1 MARQTI
7 NTGTVANDNTGDT
20 MRNAGTKINAN
31 FSEIYTIL
39 GGDSVTP
46 TTTMSFG
53 TNTIVAEGSVADD
66 HETTLAFTNP
76 TADRTITFPDETG
89 TVQLTGGSQ
98 SLTSAVL
105 TTPQIQDTSSNHK
118 YIFASSELDSD
129 TTVNLPL
136 LTDSDTFS
144 FVGFTETLLNKT
156 LTSPVLTTP
165 KFADAGFIA
174 DANGNEQVVF
184 QTASSA
190 VNHVEITNAATG
202 AAPAFNAVGSDTNV
216 TMSLA
221 AKGTGSL
228 NLNSKIN
235 YTTETLTGTTVAA
248 SAVIPVTVHN
258 ASSAIAASLINGT
271 VAGQIK
277 KFVNIGAGI
286 VTLTPATY
294 AQGTTIVLAQHDNA
308 ELLWTGSTWYDLG
321 QQTLRDG
328 ATLKIGAQTSGL
340 ATTIGHAT
348 SEVTVGD
355 NLTVTGNLT
364 VSGTTTTVNT
374 QTINAANAL
383 VFEGATADD
392 HETTLTVVDPTAD
405 RTINIPN
412 QSGTLPLLA
421 AVSTTAITSTPE
433 ELNILDGA
441 TVVVGEINALDL
453 GATAVG
459 TAIASKAVIL
469 DANKDYTGIR
479 NLTAT
484 GQVIGV
490 GFTGTLDGVLG
501 SGAAA
506 AATVTTLNT
515 SGAVNLNL
523 VTDSTS
529 STSGALIVDGGV
541 GIAKKLFV
549 GTDLDVDGTA
559 NLDIVDIDGAVNMAT
574 TALVTGVLTTTAT
587 QVATGGITSGSNIV
601 SDTDSTD
608 DLGTTSV
615 RWANLF
621 VDAITATD
629 QITATGFTGTLDGIL
644 GSGAAAAASVTT
656 LGASGLV
663 TAAAK
668 IDMNGTEIILDADA
682 DTSITADTDDQ
693 IDIRIAGADDFKF
706 TANTFTALA
715 GSSIVIP
722 ASGLTIGSTAMTST
736 AAELNLLDNVSG
748 LVQADF
754 TKLAAVDATAAE
766 LNILDASAGNTAV
779 ASDVASSAGA
789 ITSNNAKISHT
800 ITLNANLADDAIHA
814 DIVVTNDKV
823 LATSVVMAS
832 ASIAVGLNIHTV
844 IAGSFKVS
852 ITNLTGAQMDDD
864 STLIVN
870 YRVI

>member
-46 TTTMSFG
+46 TTKMSFG
-53 TNTIVAEGSVADD
+53 TNSIIAEGATDD
-66 HETTLAFTNP
+66 AHETTLAFTDP

-89 TVQLTGGSQ
+89 IVQLTGGAQ
-98 SLTSAVL
+98 TLANAVL
-105 TTPQIQDTSSNHK
+105 TTPQIQDADSDHQ
-118 YIFASSELDSD
+118 YIFATPNLAADR
-129 TTVNLPL
+129 TVNLPL

-156 LTSPVLTTP
+156 LTSPVLTAP

-174 DANGNEQVVF
+174 DENGNEAIVF

-258 ASSAIAASLINGT
+258 AGSAVAASLINGT

-277 KFVNIGAGI
+277 KFVNIGAGA

-374 QTINAANAL
+374 QTINAQNAL
-383 VFEGATADD
+383 VFEGATADA
-392 HETTLTVVDPTAD
+392 HETTLSIIDPTD
-405 RTINIPN
+405 NDKTISLPN
-412 QSGTLPLLA
+412 VSGTLPVLA
-421 AVSTTAITSTPE
+421 AVSTTAISSTPE

-479 NLTAT
+479 NLTISGELDAATLDISGAIDVAGNSVLASVDVTGVATAATFEPDGDTAAGDNAAIGYTSVLGLILTGQGSTNDVTIVNDADATVMGVAT
-484 GQVIGV
+484 GTTTANFAGQVTGT
-490 GFTGTLDGVLG
+490 GFTGTLDGILG
-501 SGAAA
+501 SGTAA

-549 GTDLDVDGTA
+549 GTDLDVDGTT
-559 NLDIVDIDGAVNMAT
+559 NLDIVDIDGAV
-574 TALVTGVLTTTAT
+574 
-587 QVATGGITSGSNIV
+587 Q
-601 SDTDSTD
+601 
-608 DLGTTSV
+608 
-615 RWANLF
+615 
-621 VDAITATD
+621 
-629 QITATGFTGTLDGIL
+629 
-644 GSGAAAAASVTT
+644 
-656 LGASGLV
+656 
-663 TAAAK
+663 
-668 IDMNGTEIILDADA
+668 LDA
-682 DTSITADTDDQ
+682 T
-693 IDIRIAGADDFKF
+693 
-706 TANTFTALA
+706 
-715 GSSIVIP
+715 
-722 ASGLTIGSTAMTST
+722 LTIGANDQGYDVILYGDTASANLTWDTSADDLIFNGAAGLIIPDGQLTLGSTAVTST

-779 ASDVASSAGA
+779 ASDIASSAGA

-844 IAGSFKVS
+844 VAGSFKVS

>member
-31 FSEIYTIL
+31 FSEVYKIL
-39 GGDSVTP
+39 GGDSITP
-46 TTTMSFG
+46 TTKMSFG
-53 TNTIVAEGSVADD
+53 TSTIIAEGATDD
-66 HETTLAFTNP
+66 THETTLAFTDP

-89 TVQLTGGSQ
+89 IVQLTGGAQ
-98 SLTSAVL
+98 TLANAVL
-105 TTPQIQDTSSNHK
+105 TTPQIQDADSDHQ
-118 YIFASSELDSD
+118 YIFATPNLDSD
-129 TTVNLPL
+129 RTVNLPL

-156 LTSPVLTTP
+156 LTSPVLTEP

-174 DANGNEQVVF
+174 DNNGNEQVVF
-184 QTASSA
+184 QTATSA

-248 SAVIPVTVHN
+248 SAVKSVTVHN
-258 ASSAIAASLINGT
+258 ASSAVAASLINGT

-277 KFVNIGAGI
+277 KFVNIGAGV

-294 AQGTTIVLAQHDNA
+294 YIGSGTIVLAQHDTA
-308 ELLWTGSTWYDLG
+308 ELLWTGAAWYDLG
-321 QQTLRDG
+321 QQITRNG
-328 ATLKIGAQTSGL
+328 ATLKIGASTSGL

-348 SEVTVGD
+348 SEVTIGD
-355 NLTVTGNLT
+355 NLTVTGDLT
-364 VSGTTTTVNT
+364 VTGTTTTVNT

-453 GATAVG
+453 GAVAVG

-479 NLTAT
+479 NLTISGELDAA
-484 GQVIGV
+484 
-490 GFTGTLDGVLG
+490 TLDI
-501 SGAAA
+501 SGAIDVAGNSVLA
-506 AATVTTLNT
+506 
-515 SGAVNLNL
+515 S
-523 VTDSTS
+523 
-529 STSGALIVDGGV
+529 VD
-541 GIAKKLFV
+541 
-549 GTDLDVDGTA
+549 
-559 NLDIVDIDGAVNMAT
+559 
-574 TALVTGVLTTTAT
+574 VTGVATAATFEPDGDTAAGDNAAIGYTSVLGLILTGQGSTNDVTIVNDADATVMGVATGTTTANFAG
-587 QVATGGITSGSNIV
+587 QVTG
-601 SDTDSTD
+601 
-608 DLGTTSV
+608 
-615 RWANLF
+615 
-621 VDAITATD
+621 
-629 QITATGFTGTLDGIL
+629 TGFTGTLDGIL

-779 ASDVASSAGA
+779 ASDIASSAGA

-844 IAGSFKVS
+844 VAGSFKVS

>member
-1 MARQTI
+1 
-7 NTGTVANDNTGDT
+7 
-20 MRNAGTKINAN
+20 
-31 FSEIYTIL
+31 
-39 GGDSVTP
+39 
-46 TTTMSFG
+46 
-53 TNTIVAEGSVADD
+53 
-66 HETTLAFTNP
+66 
-76 TADRTITFPDETG
+76 
-89 TVQLTGGSQ
+89 
-98 SLTSAVL
+98 
-105 TTPQIQDTSSNHK
+105 
-118 YIFASSELDSD
+118 
-129 TTVNLPL
+129 
-136 LTDSDTFS
+136 
-144 FVGFTETLLNKT
+144 
-156 LTSPVLTTP
+156 
-165 KFADAGFIA
+165 
-174 DANGNEQVVF
+174 
-184 QTASSA
+184 
-190 VNHVEITNAATG
+190 
-202 AAPAFNAVGSDTNV
+202 
-216 TMSLA
+216 MSLA

-258 ASSAIAASLINGT
+258 AGSAIAASLINGT

-277 KFVNIGAGI
+277 KFVNIGAGA

-644 GSGAAAAASVTT
+644 GSGTAAAATTTT
-656 LGASGLV
+656 LAATTGTFSGILKTDDTTAATSTTDGSLQTDGGLSVAADAVIGDDLKLLSDGAIITMGANSEINLTHVHDTGITTNGELTSTVIRARKPIKTEFNASGAV
-663 TAAAK
+663 TAS
-668 IDMNGTEIILDADA
+668 L
-682 DTSITADTDDQ
+682 
-693 IDIRIAGADDFKF
+693 
-706 TANTFTALA
+706 
-715 GSSIVIP
+715 
-722 ASGLTIGSTAMTST
+722 T
-736 AAELNLLDNVSG
+736 AAESGATVLIHGTENNVINLPAAATTNPG
-748 LVQADF
+748 LYYDF
-754 TKLAAVDATAAE
+754 IVL
-766 LNILDASAGNTAV
+766 TAV
-779 ASDVASSAGA
+779 GGG
-789 ITSNNAKISHT
+789 TST
-800 ITLNANLADDAIHA
+800 IVN
-814 DIVVTNDKV
+814 
-823 LATSVVMAS
+823 
-832 ASIAVGLNIHTV
+832 
-844 IAGSFKVS
+844 IAGSGGQFVGALS
-852 ITNLTGAQMDDD
+852 LAGGTAANAVLDNAGDAFTFIASTVVGSRARITCLTDDGTD
-864 STLIVN
+864 GVWQVESLASPIATID
-870 YRVI
+870 

>member
-1 MARQTI
+1 
-7 NTGTVANDNTGDT
+7 
-20 MRNAGTKINAN
+20 
-31 FSEIYTIL
+31 
-39 GGDSVTP
+39 
-46 TTTMSFG
+46 
-53 TNTIVAEGSVADD
+53 
-66 HETTLAFTNP
+66 
-76 TADRTITFPDETG
+76 
-89 TVQLTGGSQ
+89 
-98 SLTSAVL
+98 
-105 TTPQIQDTSSNHK
+105 
-118 YIFASSELDSD
+118 
-129 TTVNLPL
+129 
-136 LTDSDTFS
+136 
-144 FVGFTETLLNKT
+144 
-156 LTSPVLTTP
+156 
-165 KFADAGFIA
+165 
-174 DANGNEQVVF
+174 
-184 QTASSA
+184 
-190 VNHVEITNAATG
+190 
-202 AAPAFNAVGSDTNV
+202 
-216 TMSLA
+216 
-221 AKGTGSL
+221 
-228 NLNSKIN
+228 
-235 YTTETLTGTTVAA
+235 
-248 SAVIPVTVHN
+248 
-258 ASSAIAASLINGT
+258 
-271 VAGQIK
+271 
-277 KFVNIGAGI
+277 
-286 VTLTPATY
+286 
-294 AQGTTIVLAQHDNA
+294 
-308 ELLWTGSTWYDLG
+308 
-321 QQTLRDG
+321 
-328 ATLKIGAQTSGL
+328 
-340 ATTIGHAT
+340 
-348 SEVTVGD
+348 
-355 NLTVTGNLT
+355 
-364 VSGTTTTVNT
+364 
-374 QTINAANAL
+374 
-383 VFEGATADD
+383 
-392 HETTLTVVDPTAD
+392 
-405 RTINIPN
+405 
-412 QSGTLPLLA
+412 
-421 AVSTTAITSTPE
+421 
-433 ELNILDGA
+433 
-441 TVVVGEINALDL
+441 
-453 GATAVG
+453 
-459 TAIASKAVIL
+459 
-469 DANKDYTGIR
+469 
-479 NLTAT
+479 
-484 GQVIGV
+484 
-490 GFTGTLDGVLG
+490 
-501 SGAAA
+501 
-506 AATVTTLNT
+506 
-515 SGAVNLNL
+515 
-523 VTDSTS
+523 
-529 STSGALIVDGGV
+529 
-541 GIAKKLFV
+541 
-549 GTDLDVDGTA
+549 
-559 NLDIVDIDGAVNMAT
+559 MAT

>member
-1 MARQTI
+1 
-7 NTGTVANDNTGDT
+7 
-20 MRNAGTKINAN
+20 
-31 FSEIYTIL
+31 
-39 GGDSVTP
+39 
-46 TTTMSFG
+46 
-53 TNTIVAEGSVADD
+53 
-66 HETTLAFTNP
+66 
-76 TADRTITFPDETG
+76 
-89 TVQLTGGSQ
+89 
-98 SLTSAVL
+98 
-105 TTPQIQDTSSNHK
+105 
-118 YIFASSELDSD
+118 
-129 TTVNLPL
+129 
-136 LTDSDTFS
+136 
-144 FVGFTETLLNKT
+144 
-156 LTSPVLTTP
+156 
-165 KFADAGFIA
+165 
-174 DANGNEQVVF
+174 
-184 QTASSA
+184 
-190 VNHVEITNAATG
+190 
-202 AAPAFNAVGSDTNV
+202 
-216 TMSLA
+216 MSLA

-248 SAVIPVTVHN
+248 SAVKSVTVHN
-258 ASSAIAASLINGT
+258 ASSAVAASLINGT

-277 KFVNIGAGI
+277 KFVNIGAGV

-294 AQGTTIVLAQHDNA
+294 YIGSGTIVLAQHDTA
-308 ELLWTGSTWYDLG
+308 ELLWSGAAWYDLG
-321 QQTLRDG
+321 QQITRNG
-328 ATLKIGAQTSGL
+328 ATLKIGASTSGL

-348 SEVTVGD
+348 SEVTIGD
-355 NLTVTGNLT
+355 NLTVTGDLT
-364 VSGTTTTVNT
+364 VTGTTTTVNT

>member
-46 TTTMSFG
+46 TTKMSFG
-53 TNTIVAEGSVADD
+53 TNSIIAEGATDD
-66 HETTLAFTNP
+66 AHETTLAFTDP

-89 TVQLTGGSQ
+89 IVQLTGGAQ
-98 SLTSAVL
+98 TLANAVL
-105 TTPQIQDTSSNHK
+105 TTPQIQDADSDHQ
-118 YIFASSELDSD
+118 YIFATPNLAADR
-129 TTVNLPL
+129 TVNLPL

-156 LTSPVLTTP
+156 LTSPVLTAP

-174 DANGNEQVVF
+174 DENGNEAIVF

-258 ASSAIAASLINGT
+258 AGSAVAASLINGT

-277 KFVNIGAGI
+277 KFVNIGAGA

-374 QTINAANAL
+374 QTINAQNAL
-383 VFEGATADD
+383 VFEGATADA
-392 HETTLTVVDPTAD
+392 HETTLSIIDPTD
-405 RTINIPN
+405 NDKTISLPN
-412 QSGTLPLLA
+412 VSGTLPVLA
-421 AVSTTAITSTPE
+421 AVSTTAISSTPE

-479 NLTAT
+479 NLTISGELDAATLDISGAIDVAGNSVLASVDVTGVATAATFEPDGDTAAGDNAAIGYTSVLGLILTGQGSTNDVTIVNDADATVMGVAT
-484 GQVIGV
+484 GTTTANFAGQVTGT
-490 GFTGTLDGVLG
+490 GFTGTLDGILG

-549 GTDLDVDGTA
+549 GTDLDVDGTT
-559 NLDIVDIDGAVNMAT
+559 NLDIVDIDGAV
-574 TALVTGVLTTTAT
+574 
-587 QVATGGITSGSNIV
+587 
-601 SDTDSTD
+601 
-608 DLGTTSV
+608 
-615 RWANLF
+615 
-621 VDAITATD
+621 
-629 QITATGFTGTLDGIL
+629 
-644 GSGAAAAASVTT
+644 
-656 LGASGLV
+656 
-663 TAAAK
+663 
-668 IDMNGTEIILDADA
+668 
-682 DTSITADTDDQ
+682 Q
-693 IDIRIAGADDFKF
+693 IDA
-706 TANTFTALA
+706 T
-715 GSSIVIP
+715 
-722 ASGLTIGSTAMTST
+722 LTIGANDQGYDVILYGDTASANMTWDTSADDLIFNGAAGLIVPDGQLTLGSTAVTST

-779 ASDVASSAGA
+779 ASDIASQALAQSHQ
-789 ITSNNAKISHT
+789 ITAKI
-800 ITLNANLADDAIHA
+800 ITHYYISMLHLADDAIHA

-832 ASIAVGLNIHTV
+832 C
-844 IAGSFKVS
+844 
-852 ITNLTGAQMDDD
+852 
-864 STLIVN
+864 
-870 YRVI
+870 

>member
-53 TNTIVAEGSVADD
+53 TNTIVAEGSVDD
-66 HETTLAFTNP
+66 AHETTLAFTNP

-89 TVQLTGGSQ
+89 IVQLTGGAQ
-98 SLTSAVL
+98 TLANAVL
-105 TTPQIQDTSSNHK
+105 TTPQIQDADSDHQ
-118 YIFASSELDSD
+118 YIFATPNLAADR
-129 TTVNLPL
+129 TVNLPL

-156 LTSPVLTTP
+156 LTSPVLTAP

-174 DANGNEQVVF
+174 DENGNEAIVF

-258 ASSAIAASLINGT
+258 AGSAVAASLINGT

-277 KFVNIGAGI
+277 KFVNIGAGA

-374 QTINAANAL
+374 QTINAQNAL
-383 VFEGATADD
+383 VFEGATADA
-392 HETTLTVVDPTAD
+392 HETTLSIIDPTD
-405 RTINIPN
+405 NDKTISLPN
-412 QSGTLPLLA
+412 VSGTLPVLA
-421 AVSTTAITSTPE
+421 AVSTTAISSTPE

-484 GQVIGV
+484 GQIIGV
-490 GFTGTLDGVLG
+490 GFTGTLDGILG

-549 GTDLDVDGTA
+549 GTDLDVDGTT
-559 NLDIVDIDGAVNMAT
+559 NLDIVDIDGAVQIDATLTIGANDQGYDVILYGDTASANMT
-574 TALVTGVLTTTAT
+574 WD
-587 QVATGGITSGSNIV
+587 TSA
-601 SDTDSTD
+601 D
-608 DLGTTSV
+608 DLIFNGAAGLIV
-615 RWANLF
+615 P
-621 VDAITATD
+621 
-629 QITATGFTGTLDGIL
+629 DGQLTL
-644 GSGAAAAASVTT
+644 GS
-656 LGASGLV
+656 
-663 TAAAK
+663 
-668 IDMNGTEIILDADA
+668 
-682 DTSITADTDDQ
+682 
-693 IDIRIAGADDFKF
+693 
-706 TANTFTALA
+706 TALA
-715 GSSIVIP
+715 
-722 ASGLTIGSTAMTST
+722 ST
-736 AAELNLLDNVSG
+736 AAELNILD
-748 LVQADF
+748 
-754 TKLAAVDATAAE
+754 DATLTTAE
-766 LNILDASAGNTAV
+766 LNILDASAGNTAL
-779 ASDVASSAGA
+779 ATDVASSAGA
-789 ITSNNAKISHT
+789 GTSNNFKIKHT
-800 ITLNANLADDAIHA
+800 LTLAATLADDATHA
-814 DIVVTNDKV
+814 DVVITNDKV
-823 LATSVVMAS
+823 LASSVVMAS
-832 ASIAVGLNIHTV
+832 CSLNVDVRIHTV
-844 IAGSFKVS
+844 VAGSFKVS
-852 ITNLTGAQMDDD
+852 VTNKSGGTLADD
-864 STLIVN
+864 STMILN
-870 YRVI
+870 YRII

>member
-46 TTTMSFG
+46 TTKMSFG
-53 TNTIVAEGSVADD
+53 TNSIIAEGATDD
-66 HETTLAFTNP
+66 AHETTLAFTDP

-89 TVQLTGGSQ
+89 IVQLTGGAQ
-98 SLTSAVL
+98 TLANAVL
-105 TTPQIQDTSSNHK
+105 TTPQIQDADSDHQ
-118 YIFASSELDSD
+118 YIFATPNLAADR
-129 TTVNLPL
+129 TVNLPL

-258 ASSAIAASLINGT
+258 AGSAVAASLINGT

-277 KFVNIGAGI
+277 KFVNIGAGA

-374 QTINAANAL
+374 QTINAQNAL
-383 VFEGATADD
+383 VFEGATADA
-392 HETTLTVVDPTAD
+392 HETTLSIIDPTD
-405 RTINIPN
+405 NDKTISLPN
-412 QSGTLPLLA
+412 VSGTLPVLA
-421 AVSTTAITSTPE
+421 AVSTTAISSTPE

-484 GQVIGV
+484 GQIIGV
-490 GFTGTLDGVLG
+490 GFTGTLDGILG

-549 GTDLDVDGTA
+549 GTDLDVDGTT
-559 NLDIVDIDGAVNMAT
+559 NLDIVDIDGAV
-574 TALVTGVLTTTAT
+574 
-587 QVATGGITSGSNIV
+587 
-601 SDTDSTD
+601 
-608 DLGTTSV
+608 
-615 RWANLF
+615 
-621 VDAITATD
+621 
-629 QITATGFTGTLDGIL
+629 
-644 GSGAAAAASVTT
+644 
-656 LGASGLV
+656 
-663 TAAAK
+663 
-668 IDMNGTEIILDADA
+668 
-682 DTSITADTDDQ
+682 Q
-693 IDIRIAGADDFKF
+693 IDA
-706 TANTFTALA
+706 T
-715 GSSIVIP
+715 
-722 ASGLTIGSTAMTST
+722 LTIGANDQGYDVILYGDTASANMTWDTSADDLIFNGAAGLIVPDGQLTLGSTAVTST

-779 ASDVASSAGA
+779 ASDIASSAGA

-844 IAGSFKVS
+844 VAGSFKVS

>member
-46 TTTMSFG
+46 TTKMSFG
-53 TNTIVAEGSVADD
+53 TNSIIAEGATDD
-66 HETTLAFTNP
+66 AHETTLAFTDP

-89 TVQLTGGSQ
+89 IVQLTGGAQ
-98 SLTSAVL
+98 TLANAVL
-105 TTPQIQDTSSNHK
+105 TTPQIQDADSDHQ
-118 YIFASSELDSD
+118 YIFATPNLAADR
-129 TTVNLPL
+129 TVNLPL

-156 LTSPVLTTP
+156 LTSPVLTAP

-258 ASSAIAASLINGT
+258 AGSAVAASLINGT

-277 KFVNIGAGI
+277 KFVNIGAGA

-374 QTINAANAL
+374 QTINAQNAL
-383 VFEGATADD
+383 VFEGATADA
-392 HETTLTVVDPTAD
+392 HETTLSIIDPTD
-405 RTINIPN
+405 NDKTISLPN
-412 QSGTLPLLA
+412 VSGTLPVLA
-421 AVSTTAITSTPE
+421 AVSTTAISSTPE

-479 NLTAT
+479 NLTISGELDAATLDISGAIDVAGNSVLASVDVTGVATAATFEPDGDTAAGDNAAIGYTSVLGLILTGQGSTNDVTIVNDADATVMGVAT
-484 GQVIGV
+484 GTTTANFAGQVTGT
-490 GFTGTLDGVLG
+490 GFTGTLDGILG
-501 SGAAA
+501 SGTAA

-549 GTDLDVDGTA
+549 GTDLDVDGTT
-559 NLDIVDIDGAVNMAT
+559 NLDIVDIDGAV
-574 TALVTGVLTTTAT
+574 
-587 QVATGGITSGSNIV
+587 
-601 SDTDSTD
+601 
-608 DLGTTSV
+608 
-615 RWANLF
+615 
-621 VDAITATD
+621 
-629 QITATGFTGTLDGIL
+629 
-644 GSGAAAAASVTT
+644 
-656 LGASGLV
+656 
-663 TAAAK
+663 
-668 IDMNGTEIILDADA
+668 
-682 DTSITADTDDQ
+682 Q
-693 IDIRIAGADDFKF
+693 IDA
-706 TANTFTALA
+706 T
-715 GSSIVIP
+715 
-722 ASGLTIGSTAMTST
+722 LTIGANDQGYDVILYGDTASANMTWDTSADDLIFNGAAGLIVPDGQLTLGSTAVTST

-779 ASDVASSAGA
+779 ASDIASSAGA

-844 IAGSFKVS
+844 VAGSFKVS

>member
-46 TTTMSFG
+46 TTKMSFG
-53 TNTIVAEGSVADD
+53 TNSIIAEGATDD
-66 HETTLAFTNP
+66 AHETTLAFTDP

-89 TVQLTGGSQ
+89 IVQLTGGAQ
-98 SLTSAVL
+98 TLANAVL
-105 TTPQIQDTSSNHK
+105 TTPQIQDADSDHQ
-118 YIFASSELDSD
+118 YIFATPNLAADR
-129 TTVNLPL
+129 TVNLPL

-156 LTSPVLTTP
+156 LTSPVLTAP

-258 ASSAIAASLINGT
+258 AGSAVAASLINGT

-277 KFVNIGAGI
+277 KFVNIGAGA

-374 QTINAANAL
+374 QTINAQNAL
-383 VFEGATADD
+383 VFEGATADA
-392 HETTLTVVDPTAD
+392 HETTLSIIDPTD
-405 RTINIPN
+405 NDKTISLPN
-412 QSGTLPLLA
+412 VSGTLPVLA
-421 AVSTTAITSTPE
+421 AVSTTAISSTPE

-469 DANKDYTGIR
+469 DTNKDYTGIR
-479 NLTAT
+479 NLTISGELDAATLDISGAIDVAGNSVLASVDVTGVATAATFEPDGDTAAGDNAAIGYTSVLGLILTGQGSTNDVTIVNDADATVMGVAT
-484 GQVIGV
+484 GTTTANFAGQVTGT
-490 GFTGTLDGVLG
+490 GFTGTLDGILG

-549 GTDLDVDGTA
+549 GTDLDVDGTT
-559 NLDIVDIDGAVNMAT
+559 NLDIVDIDGAV
-574 TALVTGVLTTTAT
+574 
-587 QVATGGITSGSNIV
+587 
-601 SDTDSTD
+601 
-608 DLGTTSV
+608 
-615 RWANLF
+615 
-621 VDAITATD
+621 
-629 QITATGFTGTLDGIL
+629 
-644 GSGAAAAASVTT
+644 
-656 LGASGLV
+656 
-663 TAAAK
+663 
-668 IDMNGTEIILDADA
+668 
-682 DTSITADTDDQ
+682 Q
-693 IDIRIAGADDFKF
+693 IDA
-706 TANTFTALA
+706 T
-715 GSSIVIP
+715 
-722 ASGLTIGSTAMTST
+722 LTIGANDQGYDVILYGDTASANMTWDTSADDLIFNGAAGLIVPDGQLTLGSTAVAST
-736 AAELNLLDNVSG
+736 AAELNILD
-748 LVQADF
+748 
-754 TKLAAVDATAAE
+754 DATLTTAE
-766 LNILDASAGNTAV
+766 LNILDASAGNTAL
-779 ASDVASSAGA
+779 ATDVASSAGA
-789 ITSNNAKISHT
+789 GTSNNFKIKHT
-800 ITLNANLADDAIHA
+800 LTLAATLADDATHA
-814 DIVVTNDKV
+814 DVVITNDKV
-823 LATSVVMAS
+823 LASSVVMAS
-832 ASIAVGLNIHTV
+832 CSLNVDVRIHTV
-844 IAGSFKVS
+844 VAGSFKVS
-852 ITNLTGAQMDDD
+852 VTNKSGGTLADD
-864 STLIVN
+864 STMILN
-870 YRVI
+870 YRVL

>member
-46 TTTMSFG
+46 TTKMSFG
-53 TNTIVAEGSVADD
+53 TNSIIAEGATDD
-66 HETTLAFTNP
+66 AHETTLAFTDP

-89 TVQLTGGSQ
+89 IVQLTGGAQ
-98 SLTSAVL
+98 TLANAVL
-105 TTPQIQDTSSNHK
+105 TTPQIQDADSDHQ
-118 YIFASSELDSD
+118 YIFATPNLDSD
-129 TTVNLPL
+129 RTVNLPL

-156 LTSPVLTTP
+156 LTSPVLTEP

-174 DANGNEQVVF
+174 DNNGNEQVVF

-248 SAVIPVTVHN
+248 SAVKSVTVHN
-258 ASSAIAASLINGT
+258 ASSAVAASLINGT

-277 KFVNIGAGI
+277 KFVNIGAGV

-294 AQGTTIVLAQHDNA
+294 YIGSGTIVLAQHDTA
-308 ELLWTGSTWYDLG
+308 ELLWTGAAWYDLG
-321 QQTLRDG
+321 QQITRNG
-328 ATLKIGAQTSGL
+328 ATLKIGASTSGL

-348 SEVTVGD
+348 SEVTIGD
-355 NLTVTGNLT
+355 NLTVTGDLT
-364 VSGTTTTVNT
+364 VTGTTTTVSS
-374 QTINAANAL
+374 QTIDVQNAFI
-383 VFEGATADD
+383 FEGATDDD
-392 HETTLTVVDPTAD
+392 HKTTLSIVDPTAT
-405 RTINIPN
+405 RTINLPD
-412 QSGTLPLLA
+412 QSGTLPVLA
-421 AVSTTAITSTPE
+421 AASNVAITSTPG

-453 GATAVG
+453 GAVAVG

-469 DANKDYTGIR
+469 DANKDYTGLR
-479 NLTAT
+479 NLTIT
-484 GQVIGV
+484 GELDAA
-490 GFTGTLDGVLG
+490 TLDI
-501 SGAAA
+501 SGAIDVAGNSVLA
-506 AATVTTLNT
+506 
-515 SGAVNLNL
+515 S
-523 VTDSTS
+523 
-529 STSGALIVDGGV
+529 VD
-541 GIAKKLFV
+541 
-549 GTDLDVDGTA
+549 
-559 NLDIVDIDGAVNMAT
+559 
-574 TALVTGVLTTTAT
+574 VTGVATAATFEPDGDTAAGDNAAIGYTSVLGLILTGEGSTNDVTIVNDADAT
-587 QVATGGITSGSNIV
+587 VMGVATG
-601 SDTDSTD
+601 
-608 DLGTTSV
+608 TTTV
-615 RWANLF
+615 NFAGQ
-621 VDAITATD
+621 VTG
-629 QITATGFTGTLDGIL
+629 TGFTGTLDGIL
-644 GSGAAAAASVTT
+644 GGGAAAAASVTT

-844 IAGSFKVS
+844 VAGSFKVS

>member
-46 TTTMSFG
+46 TTKMSFG
-53 TNTIVAEGSVADD
+53 TNSIIAEGATDD
-66 HETTLAFTNP
+66 AHETTLAFTDP

-89 TVQLTGGSQ
+89 TVQLTGGAQ
-98 SLTSAVL
+98 TLANAVL
-105 TTPQIQDTSSNHK
+105 TTPQIQDADSDHQ
-118 YIFASSELDSD
+118 YIFATPNLAADR
-129 TTVNLPL
+129 TVNLPL

-156 LTSPVLTTP
+156 LTSPVLTAP

-174 DANGNEQVVF
+174 DENGNEAIVF

-258 ASSAIAASLINGT
+258 AGSAVAASLINGT

-277 KFVNIGAGI
+277 KFVNIGAGA

-374 QTINAANAL
+374 QTINAQNAL
-383 VFEGATADD
+383 VFEGATADA
-392 HETTLTVVDPTAD
+392 HETTLSIIDPTD
-405 RTINIPN
+405 NDKTISLPN
-412 QSGTLPLLA
+412 VSGTLPVLA
-421 AVSTTAITSTPE
+421 AVSTTAISSTPE

-484 GQVIGV
+484 GQIIGV
-490 GFTGTLDGVLG
+490 GFTGTLDGILG

-549 GTDLDVDGTA
+549 GTDLDVDGTT
-559 NLDIVDIDGAVNMAT
+559 NLDIVDIDGAV
-574 TALVTGVLTTTAT
+574 
-587 QVATGGITSGSNIV
+587 
-601 SDTDSTD
+601 
-608 DLGTTSV
+608 
-615 RWANLF
+615 
-621 VDAITATD
+621 
-629 QITATGFTGTLDGIL
+629 
-644 GSGAAAAASVTT
+644 
-656 LGASGLV
+656 
-663 TAAAK
+663 
-668 IDMNGTEIILDADA
+668 
-682 DTSITADTDDQ
+682 Q
-693 IDIRIAGADDFKF
+693 IDA
-706 TANTFTALA
+706 T
-715 GSSIVIP
+715 
-722 ASGLTIGSTAMTST
+722 LTIGANDQGYDVILYGDTASANMTWDTSADDLIFNGAAGLIVPDGQLTLGSTAVTST

-844 IAGSFKVS
+844 VAGSFKVS

>member
-46 TTTMSFG
+46 TTKMSFG
-53 TNTIVAEGSVADD
+53 TNSIIAEGATDD
-66 HETTLAFTNP
+66 AHETTLAFTDP

-89 TVQLTGGSQ
+89 IVQLTGGAQ
-98 SLTSAVL
+98 TLANAVL
-105 TTPQIQDTSSNHK
+105 TTPQIQDADSDHQ
-118 YIFASSELDSD
+118 YIFATPNLAADR
-129 TTVNLPL
+129 TVNLPL

-156 LTSPVLTTP
+156 LTSPVLTAP

-258 ASSAIAASLINGT
+258 AGSAVAASLINGT

-277 KFVNIGAGI
+277 KFVNIGAGA

-328 ATLKIGAQTSGL
+328 ATLKIGAQTSGF

-374 QTINAANAL
+374 QTINAQNAL
-383 VFEGATADD
+383 VFEGATADA
-392 HETTLTVVDPTAD
+392 HETTLSIIDPTD
-405 RTINIPN
+405 NDKTISLPN
-412 QSGTLPLLA
+412 VSGTLPVLA
-421 AVSTTAITSTPE
+421 AVSTTAISSTPE

-479 NLTAT
+479 NLTISGELDAATLDISGAIDVAGNSVLASVDVTGVATAATFEPDGDTAAGDNAAIGYTSVLGLILTGQGSTNDVTIVNDADATVMGVAT
-484 GQVIGV
+484 GTTTANFAGQVTGT
-490 GFTGTLDGVLG
+490 GFTGTLDGILG

-549 GTDLDVDGTA
+549 GTDLDVDGTT
-559 NLDIVDIDGAVNMAT
+559 NLDIVDIDGAV
-574 TALVTGVLTTTAT
+574 
-587 QVATGGITSGSNIV
+587 
-601 SDTDSTD
+601 
-608 DLGTTSV
+608 
-615 RWANLF
+615 
-621 VDAITATD
+621 
-629 QITATGFTGTLDGIL
+629 
-644 GSGAAAAASVTT
+644 
-656 LGASGLV
+656 
-663 TAAAK
+663 
-668 IDMNGTEIILDADA
+668 
-682 DTSITADTDDQ
+682 Q
-693 IDIRIAGADDFKF
+693 IDA
-706 TANTFTALA
+706 T
-715 GSSIVIP
+715 
-722 ASGLTIGSTAMTST
+722 LTIGANDQGYDVILYGDTASANMTWDTSADDLIFNGAAGLIVPDGQLTLGSTAVTST

-779 ASDVASSAGA
+779 ASDIASSAGA

-844 IAGSFKVS
+844 VAGSFKVS

>member
-46 TTTMSFG
+46 TTKMSFG
-53 TNTIVAEGSVADD
+53 TNSIIAEGATDD
-66 HETTLAFTNP
+66 AHETTLAFTDP

-89 TVQLTGGSQ
+89 IVQLTGGAQ
-98 SLTSAVL
+98 TLANAVL
-105 TTPQIQDTSSNHK
+105 TTPQIQDADSDHQ
-118 YIFASSELDSD
+118 YIFATPNLAADR
-129 TTVNLPL
+129 TVNLPL

-156 LTSPVLTTP
+156 LTSPVLTAP

-258 ASSAIAASLINGT
+258 AGSAVAASLINGT

-277 KFVNIGAGI
+277 KFVNIGAGA

-374 QTINAANAL
+374 QTINAQNAL
-383 VFEGATADD
+383 VFEGATADA
-392 HETTLTVVDPTAD
+392 HETTLSIIDPTD
-405 RTINIPN
+405 NDKTISLPN
-412 QSGTLPLLA
+412 VSGTLPVLA
-421 AVSTTAITSTPE
+421 AVSTTAISSTPE

-469 DANKDYTGIR
+469 DTNKDYTGIR
-479 NLTAT
+479 NLTISGELDAATLDISGAIDVAGNSVLASVDVTGVATAATFEPDGDTAAGDNAAIGYTSVLGLILTGQGSTNDVTIVNDADATVMGVAT
-484 GQVIGV
+484 GTTTANFAGQVTGT
-490 GFTGTLDGVLG
+490 GFTGTLDGILG

-549 GTDLDVDGTA
+549 GTDLDVDGTT
-559 NLDIVDIDGAVNMAT
+559 NLDIVDIDGAV
-574 TALVTGVLTTTAT
+574 
-587 QVATGGITSGSNIV
+587 
-601 SDTDSTD
+601 
-608 DLGTTSV
+608 
-615 RWANLF
+615 
-621 VDAITATD
+621 
-629 QITATGFTGTLDGIL
+629 
-644 GSGAAAAASVTT
+644 
-656 LGASGLV
+656 
-663 TAAAK
+663 
-668 IDMNGTEIILDADA
+668 
-682 DTSITADTDDQ
+682 Q
-693 IDIRIAGADDFKF
+693 IDA
-706 TANTFTALA
+706 T
-715 GSSIVIP
+715 
-722 ASGLTIGSTAMTST
+722 LTIGANDQGYDVILYGDTASANMTWDTSADDLIFNGAAGLIVPDGQLTLGSTAVTST

-779 ASDVASSAGA
+779 ASDIASSAGA

-844 IAGSFKVS
+844 VAGSFKVS

>member
-46 TTTMSFG
+46 TTKMSFG
-53 TNTIVAEGSVADD
+53 TNSIIAEGATDD
-66 HETTLAFTNP
+66 AHETTLAFTDP

-89 TVQLTGGSQ
+89 IVQLTGGAQ
-98 SLTSAVL
+98 TLANAVL
-105 TTPQIQDTSSNHK
+105 TTPQIQDADSDHQ
-118 YIFASSELDSD
+118 YIFATPNLAADR
-129 TTVNLPL
+129 TVNLPL

-156 LTSPVLTTP
+156 LTSPVLTAP

-258 ASSAIAASLINGT
+258 AGSAVAASLINGT

-277 KFVNIGAGI
+277 KFVNIGAGA

-374 QTINAANAL
+374 QTINAQNAL
-383 VFEGATADD
+383 VFEGATADA
-392 HETTLTVVDPTAD
+392 HETTLSIIDPTD
-405 RTINIPN
+405 NDKTISLPN
-412 QSGTLPLLA
+412 VSGTLPVLA
-421 AVSTTAITSTPE
+421 AVSTTAISSTPE

-479 NLTAT
+479 NLTISGELDAATLDISGAIDVAGNSVLASVDVTGVATAATFEPDGDTAAGDNAAIGYTSVLGLILTGQGSTNDVTIVNDADATVMGVAT
-484 GQVIGV
+484 GTTTANFAGQVTGT
-490 GFTGTLDGVLG
+490 GFTGTLDGILG

-549 GTDLDVDGTA
+549 GTDLDVDGTT
-559 NLDIVDIDGAVNMAT
+559 NLDIVDIDGAV
-574 TALVTGVLTTTAT
+574 
-587 QVATGGITSGSNIV
+587 
-601 SDTDSTD
+601 
-608 DLGTTSV
+608 
-615 RWANLF
+615 
-621 VDAITATD
+621 
-629 QITATGFTGTLDGIL
+629 
-644 GSGAAAAASVTT
+644 
-656 LGASGLV
+656 
-663 TAAAK
+663 
-668 IDMNGTEIILDADA
+668 
-682 DTSITADTDDQ
+682 Q
-693 IDIRIAGADDFKF
+693 IDA
-706 TANTFTALA
+706 T
-715 GSSIVIP
+715 
-722 ASGLTIGSTAMTST
+722 LTIGANDQGYDVILYGDTASANMTWDTSADDLIFNGAAGLIVPDGQLTLGSTAVTST

-779 ASDVASSAGA
+779 ASDIASSAGA

-844 IAGSFKVS
+844 VAGSFKVS

>member
-174 DANGNEQVVF
+174 DANGNEAIVF
-184 QTASSA
+184 QTATGA
-190 VNHVEITNAATG
+190 VNHVELTNAATG
-202 AAPAFNAVGSDTNV
+202 AAPAFNAVGGDTNV

>member
-46 TTTMSFG
+46 TTKMSFG
-53 TNTIVAEGSVADD
+53 TNSIIAEGATDD
-66 HETTLAFTNP
+66 AHETTLAFTDP

-89 TVQLTGGSQ
+89 IVQLTGGAQ
-98 SLTSAVL
+98 TLANAVL
-105 TTPQIQDTSSNHK
+105 TTPQIQDADSDHQ
-118 YIFASSELDSD
+118 YIFATPNLAADR
-129 TTVNLPL
+129 TVNLPL

-156 LTSPVLTTP
+156 LTSPVLTAP

-258 ASSAIAASLINGT
+258 AGSAVAASLINGT

-277 KFVNIGAGI
+277 KFVNIGAGA

-374 QTINAANAL
+374 QTINAQNAL
-383 VFEGATADD
+383 VFEGATADA
-392 HETTLTVVDPTAD
+392 HETTLSIIDPTD
-405 RTINIPN
+405 NDKTISLPN
-412 QSGTLPLLA
+412 VSGTLPVLA
-421 AVSTTAITSTPE
+421 AVSTTAISSTPE

-469 DANKDYTGIR
+469 DTNKDYTGIR
-479 NLTAT
+479 NLTISGELDAATLDISGAIDVAGNSVLASVDVTGVATAATFEPDGDTAAGDNAAIGYTSVLGLILTGQGSTNDVTIVNDADATVMGVAT
-484 GQVIGV
+484 GTTTANFAGQVTGT
-490 GFTGTLDGVLG
+490 GFTGTLDGILG

-549 GTDLDVDGTA
+549 GTDLDVDGTT
-559 NLDIVDIDGAVNMAT
+559 NLDAVDIDGAVQIDAT
-574 TALVTGVLTTTAT
+574 LSVGVDDTGYDVKLFGDTASAFMLWDAS
-587 QVATGGITSGSNIV
+587 A
-601 SDTDSTD
+601 D
-608 DLGTTSV
+608 DL
-615 RWANLF
+615 
-621 VDAITATD
+621 
-629 QITATGFTGTLDGIL
+629 IL
-644 GSGAAAAASVTT
+644 SGAAGLIVPDGQLT
-656 LGASGLV
+656 L
-663 TAAAK
+663 
-668 IDMNGTEIILDADA
+668 
-682 DTSITADTDDQ
+682 
-693 IDIRIAGADDFKF
+693 
-706 TANTFTALA
+706 
-715 GSSIVIP
+715 
-722 ASGLTIGSTAMTST
+722 GSTAVAST
-736 AAELNLLDNVSG
+736 AAELNILD
-748 LVQADF
+748 
-754 TKLAAVDATAAE
+754 DATLTTAE
-766 LNILDASAGNTAV
+766 LNILDASAGNTAL
-779 ASDVASSAGA
+779 ATDVASSAGA
-789 ITSNNAKISHT
+789 GTSNNFKIKHT
-800 ITLNANLADDAIHA
+800 LTLAGTLADDATHA
-814 DIVVTNDKV
+814 DVVITNDKV
-823 LATSVVMAS
+823 LASSVVMAS
-832 ASIAVGLNIHTV
+832 CSLNVDVRIHTV
-844 IAGSFKVS
+844 VAGSFKVS
-852 ITNLTGAQMDDD
+852 VTNKSGGTLADD
-864 STLIVN
+864 STMILN
-870 YRVI
+870 YRVL

>member
-46 TTTMSFG
+46 TTKMSFG
-53 TNTIVAEGSVADD
+53 TNSIIAEGATDD
-66 HETTLAFTNP
+66 AHETTLAFTDP

-89 TVQLTGGSQ
+89 IVQLTGGAQ
-98 SLTSAVL
+98 TLANAVL
-105 TTPQIQDTSSNHK
+105 TTPQIQDADSDHQ
-118 YIFASSELDSD
+118 YIFATPNLDSD
-129 TTVNLPL
+129 RTVNLPL

-156 LTSPVLTTP
+156 LTSPVLTAP

-174 DANGNEQVVF
+174 DENGNEAIVF

-258 ASSAIAASLINGT
+258 AGSAVAASLINGT

-277 KFVNIGAGI
+277 KFVNIGAGA

-374 QTINAANAL
+374 QTINAQNAL
-383 VFEGATADD
+383 VFEGATADA
-392 HETTLTVVDPTAD
+392 HETTLSIIDPTD
-405 RTINIPN
+405 NDKTISLPN
-412 QSGTLPLLA
+412 VSGTLPVLA
-421 AVSTTAITSTPE
+421 AVSTTAISSTPE

-479 NLTAT
+479 NLTISGELDAATLDISGAIDVAGNSVLASVDVTGVATAATFEPDGDTAAGDNAAIGYTSVLGLILTGQGSTNDVTIVNDADATVMGVAT
-484 GQVIGV
+484 GTTTANFAGQVTGT
-490 GFTGTLDGVLG
+490 GFTGTLDGILG

-549 GTDLDVDGTA
+549 GTDLDVDGTT
-559 NLDIVDIDGAVNMAT
+559 NLDIVDIDGAV
-574 TALVTGVLTTTAT
+574 
-587 QVATGGITSGSNIV
+587 
-601 SDTDSTD
+601 
-608 DLGTTSV
+608 
-615 RWANLF
+615 
-621 VDAITATD
+621 
-629 QITATGFTGTLDGIL
+629 
-644 GSGAAAAASVTT
+644 
-656 LGASGLV
+656 
-663 TAAAK
+663 
-668 IDMNGTEIILDADA
+668 
-682 DTSITADTDDQ
+682 Q
-693 IDIRIAGADDFKF
+693 IDA
-706 TANTFTALA
+706 T
-715 GSSIVIP
+715 
-722 ASGLTIGSTAMTST
+722 LTIGANDQGYDVILYGDTASANMTWDTSADDLIFNGAAGLIVPDGQLTLGSTAVTST

-779 ASDVASSAGA
+779 ASDIASSAGA

-844 IAGSFKVS
+844 VAGSFKVS

>member
-31 FSEIYTIL
+31 FSEVYKIL
-39 GGDSVTP
+39 GGDSITP
-46 TTTMSFG
+46 TTKMSFG
-53 TNTIVAEGSVADD
+53 TSTIIAEGATDD
-66 HETTLAFTNP
+66 THETTLAFTDP

-89 TVQLTGGSQ
+89 TVQLTGGTQ
-98 SLTSAVL
+98 SLTSAIL

-174 DANGNEQVVF
+174 DANGNEAIVF
-184 QTASSA
+184 QTATGA
-190 VNHVEITNAATG
+190 VNHVELTNAATG
-202 AAPAFNAVGSDTNV
+202 AAPAFNAVGGDTNV

>member
-46 TTTMSFG
+46 TTKMSFG
-53 TNTIVAEGSVADD
+53 TNSIIAEGATDD
-66 HETTLAFTNP
+66 AHETTLAFTDP

-89 TVQLTGGSQ
+89 TVQLTGGTQ

-105 TTPQIQDTSSNHK
+105 TTPQIQDTNSSHQ
-118 YIFASSELDSD
+118 YIFAPSNLLADR
-129 TTVNLPL
+129 TITLPL
-136 LTDSDTFS
+136 LTGNDTFS
-144 FVGFTETLLNKT
+144 FDAHTATLTNKT

-174 DANGNEQVVF
+174 DDADNEQLVF
-184 QTASSA
+184 QKTTDA
-190 VNHVEITNAATG
+190 VNHVELTNAAAG
-202 AAPAFNAVGSDTNV
+202 SGPSFNAVGGDTNV
-216 TMSLA
+216 SLFLA
-221 AKGTGSL
+221 AKGTGSVV
-228 NLNSKIN
+228 LNSKYSLN
-235 YTTETLTGTTVAA
+235 TETLTGTTVAA
-248 SAVIPVTVHN
+248 SAVIPLTVHN
-258 ASSAIAASLINGT
+258 ASSAVAASLINGT

-277 KFVNIGAGI
+277 KFINIGAGI

-294 AQGTTIVLAQHDNA
+294 YINSGTIVLAQHDTA
-308 ELLWTGSTWYDLG
+308 ELLWSGAAWYDLG
-321 QQTLRDG
+321 QQITRNG
-328 ATLKIGAQTSGL
+328 ATLKIGASTSGL
-340 ATTIGHAT
+340 ATTIGHGT
-348 SEVTVGD
+348 SEVTIGD
-355 NLTVTGNLT
+355 NLTVTGDLT
-364 VSGTTTTVNT
+364 VTGTTTTVSS
-374 QTINAANAL
+374 QTIDVQNAFI
-383 VFEGATADD
+383 FEGATDDD
-392 HETTLTVVDPTAD
+392 HKTTLSIVDPTAT
-405 RTINIPN
+405 RTINLPN
-412 QSGTLPLLA
+412 QSGTLPVLA
-421 AVSTTAITSTPE
+421 AASNVAITSTPA
-433 ELNILDGA
+433 ELNKLDGA

-469 DANKDYTGIR
+469 DANKDYTGLR
-479 NLTAT
+479 NLTIT
-484 GQVIGV
+484 GELDAA
-490 GFTGTLDGVLG
+490 TLDI
-501 SGAAA
+501 SGAIDVAGNSVLA
-506 AATVTTLNT
+506 
-515 SGAVNLNL
+515 S
-523 VTDSTS
+523 
-529 STSGALIVDGGV
+529 VD
-541 GIAKKLFV
+541 
-549 GTDLDVDGTA
+549 
-559 NLDIVDIDGAVNMAT
+559 
-574 TALVTGVLTTTAT
+574 VTGVATAATFEPDGDTAAGDNAAIGYTSVLGLILTGEGSTNDVTIVNDADAT
-587 QVATGGITSGSNIV
+587 VMGVATG
-601 SDTDSTD
+601 
-608 DLGTTSV
+608 TTTV
-615 RWANLF
+615 NFAGQ
-621 VDAITATD
+621 VTG
-629 QITATGFTGTLDGIL
+629 TGFTGTLDGIL

>member
-46 TTTMSFG
+46 TTKMSFG
-53 TNTIVAEGSVADD
+53 TNSIIAEGATDD
-66 HETTLAFTNP
+66 AHETTLAFTDP

-89 TVQLTGGSQ
+89 IVQLTGGAQ
-98 SLTSAVL
+98 TLANAVL
-105 TTPQIQDTSSNHK
+105 TTPQIQDADSDHQ
-118 YIFASSELDSD
+118 YIFATPNLAADR
-129 TTVNLPL
+129 TVNLPL

-156 LTSPVLTTP
+156 LTSPVLTAP

-174 DANGNEQVVF
+174 DENGNEAIVF

-258 ASSAIAASLINGT
+258 AGSAVAASLINGT

-277 KFVNIGAGI
+277 KFVNIGAGA

-374 QTINAANAL
+374 QTINAQNAL
-383 VFEGATADD
+383 VFEGATADA
-392 HETTLTVVDPTAD
+392 HETTLSIIDPTD
-405 RTINIPN
+405 NDKTISLPN
-412 QSGTLPLLA
+412 VSGTLPVLA
-421 AVSTTAITSTPE
+421 AVSTTAISSTPE

-479 NLTAT
+479 NLTISGELDAATLDISGAIDVAGNSVLASVDVTGVATAATFEPDGDTAAGDNAAIGYTSVLGLILTGQGSTNDVTIVNDADATVMGVAT
-484 GQVIGV
+484 GTTTANFAGQVTGT
-490 GFTGTLDGVLG
+490 GFTGTLDGILG

-549 GTDLDVDGTA
+549 GTDLDVDGTT
-559 NLDIVDIDGAVNMAT
+559 NLDIVDIDGAV
-574 TALVTGVLTTTAT
+574 
-587 QVATGGITSGSNIV
+587 
-601 SDTDSTD
+601 
-608 DLGTTSV
+608 
-615 RWANLF
+615 
-621 VDAITATD
+621 
-629 QITATGFTGTLDGIL
+629 
-644 GSGAAAAASVTT
+644 
-656 LGASGLV
+656 
-663 TAAAK
+663 
-668 IDMNGTEIILDADA
+668 
-682 DTSITADTDDQ
+682 Q
-693 IDIRIAGADDFKF
+693 IDA
-706 TANTFTALA
+706 T
-715 GSSIVIP
+715 
-722 ASGLTIGSTAMTST
+722 LTIGANDQGYDVILYGDTASANMTWDTSADDLIFNGAAGLIVPDGQLTLGSTAVTST

-779 ASDVASSAGA
+779 ASDIASSAGA

-844 IAGSFKVS
+844 VAGSFKVS

>member
-46 TTTMSFG
+46 TTKMSFG
-53 TNTIVAEGSVADD
+53 TNSIIAEGATDD
-66 HETTLAFTNP
+66 AHETTLAFTDP

-89 TVQLTGGSQ
+89 IVQLTGGAQ
-98 SLTSAVL
+98 TLANAVL
-105 TTPQIQDTSSNHK
+105 TTPQIQDADSDHQ
-118 YIFASSELDSD
+118 YIFATPNLAADR
-129 TTVNLPL
+129 TVNLPL

-156 LTSPVLTTP
+156 LTSPVLTAP

-258 ASSAIAASLINGT
+258 AGSAVAASLINGT

-277 KFVNIGAGI
+277 KFVNIGAGA

-374 QTINAANAL
+374 QTINAQNAL
-383 VFEGATADD
+383 VFEGATADA
-392 HETTLTVVDPTAD
+392 HETTLSIIDPTD
-405 RTINIPN
+405 NDKTISLPN
-412 QSGTLPLLA
+412 VSGTLPVLA
-421 AVSTTAITSTPE
+421 AVSTTAISSTPE

-479 NLTAT
+479 NLTITGELDAATLDISGAIDVAGNSVLASVDVTGVATAATFEPDGDTAAGDNAAIGYTSVLGLILTGQGSTNDVTIVNDADATVMGVAT
-484 GQVIGV
+484 GTTTANFAGQVTGT
-490 GFTGTLDGVLG
+490 GFTGTLDGILG

-549 GTDLDVDGTA
+549 GTDLDVDGTT
-559 NLDIVDIDGAVNMAT
+559 NLDIVDIDGAV
-574 TALVTGVLTTTAT
+574 
-587 QVATGGITSGSNIV
+587 
-601 SDTDSTD
+601 
-608 DLGTTSV
+608 
-615 RWANLF
+615 
-621 VDAITATD
+621 
-629 QITATGFTGTLDGIL
+629 
-644 GSGAAAAASVTT
+644 
-656 LGASGLV
+656 
-663 TAAAK
+663 
-668 IDMNGTEIILDADA
+668 
-682 DTSITADTDDQ
+682 Q
-693 IDIRIAGADDFKF
+693 IDA
-706 TANTFTALA
+706 T
-715 GSSIVIP
+715 
-722 ASGLTIGSTAMTST
+722 LTIGANDQGYDVILYGDTASANMTWDTSADDLIFNGAAGLIVPDGQLTLGSTAVTST

-779 ASDVASSAGA
+779 ASDIASSAGA

-844 IAGSFKVS
+844 VAGSFKVS

>member
-46 TTTMSFG
+46 TTKMSFG
-53 TNTIVAEGSVADD
+53 TNSIIAEGATDD
-66 HETTLAFTNP
+66 AHETTLAFTDP

-89 TVQLTGGSQ
+89 IVQLTGGAQ
-98 SLTSAVL
+98 TLANAVL
-105 TTPQIQDTSSNHK
+105 TTPQIQDADSDHQ
-118 YIFASSELDSD
+118 YIFATPNLAADR
-129 TTVNLPL
+129 TVNLPL

-156 LTSPVLTTP
+156 LTSPVLTAP

-174 DANGNEQVVF
+174 DENGNEAIVF

-258 ASSAIAASLINGT
+258 AGSAVAASLINGT

-277 KFVNIGAGI
+277 KFVNIGAGA

-374 QTINAANAL
+374 QTINAQNAL
-383 VFEGATADD
+383 VFEGATADA
-392 HETTLTVVDPTAD
+392 HETTLSIIDPTD
-405 RTINIPN
+405 NDKTISLPN
-412 QSGTLPLLA
+412 VSGTLPVLA
-421 AVSTTAITSTPE
+421 AVSTTAISSTPE

-479 NLTAT
+479 NLTISGELDAATLDISGAIDVAGNSVLASVDVTGVATAATFEPDGDTAAGDNAAIGYTSVLGLILTGQGSTNDVTIVNDADATVMGVAT
-484 GQVIGV
+484 GTTTANFAGQVTGT
-490 GFTGTLDGVLG
+490 GFTGTLDGILG
-501 SGAAA
+501 SGTAA

-549 GTDLDVDGTA
+549 GTDLDVDGTT
-559 NLDIVDIDGAVNMAT
+559 NLDIVDIDGAV
-574 TALVTGVLTTTAT
+574 
-587 QVATGGITSGSNIV
+587 
-601 SDTDSTD
+601 
-608 DLGTTSV
+608 
-615 RWANLF
+615 
-621 VDAITATD
+621 
-629 QITATGFTGTLDGIL
+629 
-644 GSGAAAAASVTT
+644 
-656 LGASGLV
+656 
-663 TAAAK
+663 
-668 IDMNGTEIILDADA
+668 
-682 DTSITADTDDQ
+682 Q
-693 IDIRIAGADDFKF
+693 IDA
-706 TANTFTALA
+706 T
-715 GSSIVIP
+715 
-722 ASGLTIGSTAMTST
+722 LTIGANDQGYDVILYGDTASANMTWDTSADDLIFNGAAGLIVPDGQLTLGSTAVTST

-779 ASDVASSAGA
+779 ASDIASSAGA

-844 IAGSFKVS
+844 VAGSFKVS

>member
-46 TTTMSFG
+46 TTKMSFG
-53 TNTIVAEGSVADD
+53 TNSIIAEGATDD
-66 HETTLAFTNP
+66 AHETTLAFTDP

-89 TVQLTGGSQ
+89 IVQLTGGAQ
-98 SLTSAVL
+98 TLANAVL
-105 TTPQIQDTSSNHK
+105 TTPQIQDADSDHQ
-118 YIFASSELDSD
+118 YIFATPNLAADR
-129 TTVNLPL
+129 TVNLPL

-174 DANGNEQVVF
+174 DANGNEAIVF
-184 QTASSA
+184 QTATSA
-190 VNHVEITNAATG
+190 VNHVELTNAATG
-202 AAPAFNAVGSDTNV
+202 AAPAFNAVGGDTNV

-374 QTINAANAL
+374 QTINAQNAL
-383 VFEGATADD
+383 IFEGATADA
-392 HETTLTVVDPTAD
+392 HETTLAIIDPTD
-405 RTINIPN
+405 NDKTISLPN
-412 QSGTLPLLA
+412 VSGTLPVLA
-421 AVSTTAITSTPE
+421 AVSTTAISSTPE

-484 GQVIGV
+484 GQIIGV
-490 GFTGTLDGVLG
+490 GC
-501 SGAAA
+501 
-506 AATVTTLNT
+506 
-515 SGAVNLNL
+515 
-523 VTDSTS
+523 
-529 STSGALIVDGGV
+529 
-541 GIAKKLFV
+541 
-549 GTDLDVDGTA
+549 
-559 NLDIVDIDGAVNMAT
+559 
-574 TALVTGVLTTTAT
+574 
-587 QVATGGITSGSNIV
+587 
-601 SDTDSTD
+601 
-608 DLGTTSV
+608 
-615 RWANLF
+615 
-621 VDAITATD
+621 
-629 QITATGFTGTLDGIL
+629 
-644 GSGAAAAASVTT
+644 
-656 LGASGLV
+656 
-663 TAAAK
+663 
-668 IDMNGTEIILDADA
+668 
-682 DTSITADTDDQ
+682 
-693 IDIRIAGADDFKF
+693 
-706 TANTFTALA
+706 
-715 GSSIVIP
+715 
-722 ASGLTIGSTAMTST
+722 
-736 AAELNLLDNVSG
+736 
-748 LVQADF
+748 
-754 TKLAAVDATAAE
+754 
-766 LNILDASAGNTAV
+766 
-779 ASDVASSAGA
+779 
-789 ITSNNAKISHT
+789 
-800 ITLNANLADDAIHA
+800 
-814 DIVVTNDKV
+814 
-823 LATSVVMAS
+823 
-832 ASIAVGLNIHTV
+832 
-844 IAGSFKVS
+844 
-852 ITNLTGAQMDDD
+852 
-864 STLIVN
+864 
-870 YRVI
+870 

>member
-46 TTTMSFG
+46 TTKMSFG
-53 TNTIVAEGSVADD
+53 TNSIIAEGATDD
-66 HETTLAFTNP
+66 AHETTLAFTDP

-89 TVQLTGGSQ
+89 IVQLTGGAQ
-98 SLTSAVL
+98 TLANAVL
-105 TTPQIQDTSSNHK
+105 TTPQIQDADSDHQ
-118 YIFASSELDSD
+118 YIFATPNLAADR
-129 TTVNLPL
+129 TVNLPL

-156 LTSPVLTTP
+156 LTSPVLTAP

-174 DANGNEQVVF
+174 DENGNEAIVF

-258 ASSAIAASLINGT
+258 AGSAVAASLINGT

-277 KFVNIGAGI
+277 KFVNIGAGA

-374 QTINAANAL
+374 QTINAQNAL
-383 VFEGATADD
+383 VFEGATADA
-392 HETTLTVVDPTAD
+392 HETTLSIIDPTD
-405 RTINIPN
+405 NDKTISLPN
-412 QSGTLPLLA
+412 VSGTLPVLA
-421 AVSTTAITSTPE
+421 AVSTTAISSTPE

-469 DANKDYTGIR
+469 DTNKDYTGIR
-479 NLTAT
+479 NLTISGELDAATLDISGAIDVAGNSVLASVDVTGVATAATFEPDGDTAAGDNAAIGYTSVLGLILTGQGSTNDVTIVNDADATVMGVAT
-484 GQVIGV
+484 GTTTANFAGQVTGT
-490 GFTGTLDGVLG
+490 GFTGTLDGILG

-549 GTDLDVDGTA
+549 GTDLDVDGTT
-559 NLDIVDIDGAVNMAT
+559 NLDIVDIDGAV
-574 TALVTGVLTTTAT
+574 
-587 QVATGGITSGSNIV
+587 
-601 SDTDSTD
+601 
-608 DLGTTSV
+608 
-615 RWANLF
+615 
-621 VDAITATD
+621 
-629 QITATGFTGTLDGIL
+629 
-644 GSGAAAAASVTT
+644 
-656 LGASGLV
+656 
-663 TAAAK
+663 
-668 IDMNGTEIILDADA
+668 
-682 DTSITADTDDQ
+682 Q
-693 IDIRIAGADDFKF
+693 IDA
-706 TANTFTALA
+706 T
-715 GSSIVIP
+715 
-722 ASGLTIGSTAMTST
+722 LTIGANDQGYDVILYGDTASANMTWDTSADDLIFNGAAGLIVPDGQLTLGSTAVTST

-779 ASDVASSAGA
+779 ASDIASSAGA

-844 IAGSFKVS
+844 VAGSFKVS